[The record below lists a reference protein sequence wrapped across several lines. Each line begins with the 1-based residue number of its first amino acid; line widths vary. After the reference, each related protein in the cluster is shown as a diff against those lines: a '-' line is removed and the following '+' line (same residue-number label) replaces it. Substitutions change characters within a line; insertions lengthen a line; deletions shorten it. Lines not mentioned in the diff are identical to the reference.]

1 MFDNYKLKWLK
12 KKEKVTLLQVYNEK
26 KNKKKQLAKLSITTV
41 VIITRRYSLSII
53 IEWIIEFI
61 KIVAQELLN

>member
-26 KNKKKQLAKLSITTV
+26 KNEKKQLAKLSITTV

-53 IEWIIEFI
+53 IEWMI
-61 KIVAQELLN
+61 

>member
-53 IEWIIEFI
+53 IEWMI
-61 KIVAQELLN
+61 